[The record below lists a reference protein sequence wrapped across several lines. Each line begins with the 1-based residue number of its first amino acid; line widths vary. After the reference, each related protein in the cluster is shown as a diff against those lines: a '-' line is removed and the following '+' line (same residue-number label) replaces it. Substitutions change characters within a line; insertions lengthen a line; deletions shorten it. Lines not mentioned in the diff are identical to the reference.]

1 MSEIKGQLLAIIL
14 SLMVFGAVS
23 GTVAA
28 VYKTTA
34 GQVTQKSSSITSGID
49 SALSN
54 NSGNSGN

>member
-14 SLMVFGAVS
+14 SLMVFGAVG

-34 GQVTQKSSSITSGID
+34 NQVTQKSSTATSGID
-49 SALSN
+49 TALSS
-54 NSGNSGN
+54 NS